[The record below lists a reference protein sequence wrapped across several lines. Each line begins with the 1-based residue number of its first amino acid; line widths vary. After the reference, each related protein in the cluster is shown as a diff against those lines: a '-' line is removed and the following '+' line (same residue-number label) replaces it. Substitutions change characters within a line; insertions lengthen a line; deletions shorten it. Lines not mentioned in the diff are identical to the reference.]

1 MAVINVTDRSGRKH
15 VVQGKPGATVME
27 ILRDAN
33 LDVEAICGGCCSCAT
48 CHVLI
53 DAAWTGKL
61 PPRSEDETELV
72 EHTGVYNPATSR
84 LSCQL
89 KFTDALDGIV
99 LTIAAE
105 D

>member
-15 VVQGKPGATVME
+15 VVQGAPGATVME

-53 DAAWTGKL
+53 DDAWTAKL
-61 PPRSEDETELV
+61 APQSEDEKELV
-72 EHTGVYNPATSR
+72 EHTGAYKPANSR
-84 LSCQL
+84 LSCQI
-89 KFTDALDGIV
+89 KFTDALDGLS
-99 LTIAAE
+99 LTVAAE